1 MSKLYDPNSFRSES
15 VPPTPRSIARSVAPQ
30 EEDEDQSP
38 QPSQEELEMFKQQV
52 QQWAKLDDQIKKLA
66 VAVRERRVQQKA
78 LGTRIQEFMIKF
90 NYDNLNTNTGRI
102 RSSVRQVKQP
112 LKLSD
117 IREKVTEMS
126 GADVAA
132 KIFDD
137 DNRPLVERR
146 SLRRIVPKVSMS
158 LDI

>member
-15 VPPTPRSIARSVAPQ
+15 IPATPRSVVRQQLQ
-30 EEDEDQSP
+30 EEEEDNGP
-38 QPSQEELEMFKQQV
+38 KPSNEELELFKQQV

-78 LGTRIQEFMIKF
+78 LGTKIQEFMIKF

-117 IREKVTEMS
+117 VREKVTQIS
-126 GADVAA
+126 GPDVAA
-132 KIFDD
+132 QIFDD
-137 DNRPLVERR
+137 ENRPVVERR